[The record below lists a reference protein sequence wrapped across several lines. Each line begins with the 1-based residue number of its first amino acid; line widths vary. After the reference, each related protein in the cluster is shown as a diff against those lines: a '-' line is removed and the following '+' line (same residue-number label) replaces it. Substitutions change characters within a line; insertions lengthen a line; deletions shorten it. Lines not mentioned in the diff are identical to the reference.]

1 MPLTRIKQTAIG
13 ADAITTAKLDDTA
26 GGLTLPGVQYVHV
39 PVGTTAQRPSS
50 PANGHLR
57 YNTQFAR
64 LEQYAG
70 GQWQAIDSPPAIT
83 TLAYSGSNTA
93 TDPAGGETITI
104 TGSNFQAGGTVT
116 IGGTAATSISIVS
129 SSTVTFVT
137 PAKTAGDYNVVFT
150 NTNGLSANFVNG
162 ISYNGTP
169 AFSTAA
175 GNLGSLI
182 EDDAMSTITIVAAEP
197 DSGTLAFSV
206 TSGALPTG
214 VSLGSAN
221 GQLTGTPNTNV
232 TTNTTFNFTV
242 TATDDENQTNAR
254 AFNLIVLRPIYATQ
268 ISKSLLMTA
277 ALSTKL
283 SRTPSSASNRK
294 TWTWSGWIKRDNEGG
309 AVPFSSYQDA
319 DDYFNIQITGSN
331 TLQVIDRVTGN
342 YPLLYNST
350 QLFKDAT
357 AWQHLVVAVD
367 TTQATNTNRV
377 KAYLNGQ
384 QITAWASQ
392 THPSQNHDTHVN
404 KAQSHIIG
412 ERGNASQKFDGSISD
427 VHFIDGQ
434 ALTPTSFGE
443 SVNDVWVP
451 KTFSGTYGT
460 NGFKLTFADSS
471 NLGDDTSGNTND
483 FTATNLNPRNSIID
497 SPTVNFATLNYYD
510 RRNGVTLQNLKNTHP
525 SGNST
530 VTSTMGLPS
539 GKWYWEVICPTNT
552 APYIGV
558 QRVGEARTGYSLGG
572 TAVNRVGD
580 IYSNNSDKLINGTA
594 AWNAND
600 VIGVAYDADN
610 DRIQWSV
617 NGQWYTANASS
628 ASTTTISNVAAGT
641 GAFDLSHPGTASG
654 GLYAST
660 GKITLVPYFGTST
673 AGTVMTVNFGQ
684 NPSFYG
690 AITAGTETDDNGNG
704 LFKYPP
710 PSGYLACCSKN
721 VADDTDIDVRKDV
734 RPDDNFKCIT
744 WTGTGSARDLVVGF
758 KPDLVW
764 TKDRNGTYNAGF
776 IDSLRGPT
784 KFLTTTT
791 NAAEGTYVNGLT
803 SFNSDGFS
811 WGTDA
816 STNYGNLS
824 GREYVGWCWKAGGAP
839 TATNVAAAGAV
850 PTSGSVMIDGVA
862 STSALAGTL
871 AVKELS
877 ANTKAGFS
885 MMRWTGDNADRTI
898 AHGLNEKVEFF
909 MTKSLTQT
917 RNWQGFHKNI
927 SAGYILYWDYDY
939 GQNNSGSTY
948 FQGGY
953 QDNLNTNT
961 TIPLS
966 SYITGNN
973 IDMMGYA
980 WHSVPGFSDIGY
992 YSGNNSA
999 DGPTLNF
1006 GFKPAFVMM
1015 TKVGGGSGN
1024 GSKWHIFDNAR
1035 DPVNNATQYALYA
1048 DVPDGDGVGSAASTA
1063 HIHFTANGFKIINNP
1078 SGGINQS
1085 DVYIYMAF
1093 AADPFKYT
1101 EAV

>member
-50 PANGHLR
+50 PENGHLR

-70 GQWQAIDSPPAIT
+70 GAWQAIDSPPAIT
-83 TLAYSGSNTA
+83 TLAYSGSKTA
-93 TDPAGGETITI
+93 ADPAGGETVTI

-116 IGGTAATSISIVS
+116 IGGTAATSVSIVS
-129 SSTVTFVT
+129 ASTVTFVV

-150 NTNGLSANFVNG
+150 NSNGLSANLVNG

-175 GNLGSLI
+175 GNVGTII
-182 EDDAMSTITIVAAEP
+182 EDDVMPTITIVAAEP
-197 DSGTLAFSV
+197 DGGTVAFSI

-232 TTNTTFNFTV
+232 TSNTTFNFTV

-268 ISKSLLMTA
+268 ISNSLLMTA

-350 QLFKDAT
+350 QIFKDGT

-377 KAYLNGQ
+377 KAYLNGE

-483 FTATNLNPRNSIID
+483 FTGTNLNPRNSIID

-510 RRNGVTLQNLKNTHP
+510 RRNGATLQNLKVSNP
-525 SGNST
+525 NVNST

-572 TAVNRVGD
+572 TAVNRIGN
-580 IYSNNSDKLINGTA
+580 IYSDNADKSINGTA
-594 AWNAND
+594 SWNAND

-617 NGQWYTANASS
+617 NGQWYTANAAS
-628 ASTTTISNVAAGT
+628 ASTETISNVAAGT
-641 GAFDLSHPGTASG
+641 SAFDLSHPGTASG

-660 GKITLVPYFGTST
+660 GKIVLLPYFGTST

-684 NPSFYG
+684 NPSFHG
-690 AITAGTETDDNGNG
+690 AITAGTETDGNGIG

-734 RPDDNFKCIT
+734 RPDNNMKCIT
-744 WTGTGSARDLVVGF
+744 YTGNATARSFTGLGF
-758 KPDLVW
+758 QPDLVW
-764 TKDRNGTYNAGF
+764 IKDRVGTYNYQLY
-776 IDSLRGPT
+776 DSLRGPT
-784 KFLTTTT
+784 GSVAGLITNT
-791 NAAEGTYVNGLT
+791 NAAAQDYSAFT
-803 SFNSDGFS
+803 SFDSDGFTIT
-811 WGTDA
+811 GVDGVNKDTRGHVA
-816 STNYGNLS
+816 
-824 GREYVGWCWKAGGAP
+824 WCWKAGGAP

-850 PTSGSVMIDGVA
+850 PTAGSVKIDGA
-862 STSALAGTL
+862 NKTDALAGTL
-871 AVKELS
+871 AAKELS
-877 ANTKAGFS
+877 ANTAAGFS
-885 MMRWTGDNADRTI
+885 IIRWTGAGADCSI
-898 AHGLNEKVEFF
+898 AHGLNKKVEFF
-909 MTKSLTQT
+909 MTKSLSEA
-917 RNWQGFHKNI
+917 RNWEGFHKNL
-927 SAGYILYWDYDY
+927 STGYIVYWNLAY
-939 GQNNSGSTY
+939 GQNNAGSTY

-966 SYITGNN
+966 SYIAQSAK
-973 IDMMGYA
+973 DMVGYA
-980 WHSVPGFSDIGY
+980 WHSVPGYSDIGY
-992 YSGNNSA
+992 YVGNNSA
-999 DGPTLNF
+999 DGPMVQT
-1006 GFKPAFVMM
+1006 GFKPGWLMI
-1015 TKVGGGSGN
+1015 TKVGGGTGN
-1024 GSKWHIFDNAR
+1024 GSSWFVMDNAR
-1035 DPVNNATQYALYA
+1035 DPVNNTNKYILNSNAVT
-1048 DVPDGDGVGSAASTA
+1048 GDGVGSAATTTA
-1063 HIHFTANGFKIINNP
+1063 INWLANGFKVTNSG
-1078 SGGINQS
+1078 SGGMNEA

>member
-26 GGLTLPGVQYVHV
+26 GGLLLPGTQYVHV

-50 PANGHLR
+50 PENGHLR

-70 GQWQAIDSPPAIT
+70 GAWQAIDSPPAIA

-93 TDPAGGETITI
+93 TDPAGGETVTI
-104 TGSNFQAGGTVT
+104 TGSNFQTGGTVT
-116 IGGTAATSISIVS
+116 IGGTAATSVSIVS
-129 SSTVTFVT
+129 SSTVTFVA

-150 NTNGLSANFVNG
+150 NSNGLSANFING

-175 GNLGSLI
+175 GNVGTII
-182 EDDAMSTITIVAAEP
+182 EDDVMPTITIVAAEP
-197 DSGTLAFSV
+197 DGGTLAFSV

-232 TTNTTFNFTV
+232 TSNTTFNFTV
-242 TATDDENQTNAR
+242 TATDDENQTNSR

-268 ISKSLLMTA
+268 ISNSLLMTA
-277 ALSTKL
+277 DLSTKL

-319 DDYFNIQITGSN
+319 DDYFNIQITSSN
-331 TLQVIDRVTGN
+331 TLQIIDRVTGN

-350 QLFKDAT
+350 QIFKDGT

-377 KAYLNGQ
+377 KAYLNGE
-384 QITAWASQ
+384 QITDWASQ
-392 THPSQNHDTHVN
+392 THPSQDHDTHVN

-412 ERGNASQKFDGSISD
+412 ERGNGSQKFDGSISD

-460 NGFKLTFADSS
+460 NGFRLTFADSS

-510 RRNGVTLQNLKNTHP
+510 RRNGVTFQNLKNSHP
-525 SGNST
+525 TGNST

-539 GKWYWEVICPTNT
+539 GKWYWEVICNTNT

-558 QRVGEARTGYSLGG
+558 QRVGENRDGYSYGG
-572 TAVNRVGD
+572 TAVNRVGN
-580 IYSNNSDKLINGTA
+580 IYSDNADLNINGTVS
-594 AWNAND
+594 WSAND

-617 NGQWYTANASS
+617 NGQWYTANAAS
-628 ASTTTISNVAAGT
+628 ASTETISNVAAGT
-641 GAFDLSHPGTASG
+641 SAYDLTGSGSG

-660 GKITLVPYFGTST
+660 AKIVLVPYFGTST

-690 AITAGTETDDNGNG
+690 ELTAGTETDGNGNG

-710 PSGYLACCSKN
+710 PSGYLACCAKN

-734 RPDDNFKCIT
+734 RPDNNMKCIT
-744 WTGTGSARDLVVGF
+744 YTGTGSARSFTGLGF
-758 KPDLVW
+758 QPDLVW
-764 TKDRNGTYNAGF
+764 IKDRVGTYNYQ
-776 IDSLRGPT
+776 IYDSVRGPT
-784 KFLTTTT
+784 GSVAGLLT
-791 NAAEGTYVNGLT
+791 NGQASAQDYSAFT
-803 SFNSDGFS
+803 SFDSDGFS
-811 WGTDA
+811 ITGVDGVNKNTRQHVA
-816 STNYGNLS
+816 
-824 GREYVGWCWKAGGAP
+824 WCWKAGGAT
-839 TATNVAAAGAV
+839 TATNVASAGAV

-877 ANTKAGFS
+877 ANTAAGFS
-885 MMRWTGDNADRTI
+885 IIRWTGAGADCTI
-898 AHGLNEKVEFF
+898 AHGLNKKVEFF
-909 MTKSLTQT
+909 MTKSLSET
-917 RNWQGFHKNI
+917 RNWEGFHKNI
-927 SAGYILYWDYDY
+927 SAGYIVYWNLAY
-939 GQNNSGSTY
+939 GQNNAGSTY

-966 SYITGNN
+966 SYLAQSAK
-973 IDMMGYA
+973 DMVGYA
-980 WHSVPGFSDIGY
+980 WHSVPGYSDIGY
-992 YSGNNSA
+992 YVGNNSA
-999 DGPTLNF
+999 DGPMVQT
-1006 GFKPAFVMM
+1006 GFKPGWLMI

-1024 GSKWHIFDNAR
+1024 GSSWFVMDNAR
-1035 DPVNNATQYALYA
+1035 DPVNNTNKYQLYA
-1048 DVPDGDGVGSAASTA
+1048 NAVGGDGSGSAAQYTGVNWL
-1063 HIHFTANGFKIINNP
+1063 ANGFKVTNSG
-1078 SGGINQS
+1078 SGGMNEA